1 MVQLTGDQTTKP
13 AFDVDRVGDVAAAVM
28 TLAWVHGLA
37 DTPAVID
44 GFANAV
50 SRLADADV
58 KLDHVERL
66 LLALARAGIV
76 DDRERFALH
85 AVYLHQKALRPV
97 RRL

>member
-1 MVQLTGDQTTKP
+1 MVQLNDDQAREP
-13 AFDVDRVGDVAAAVM
+13 AFDVDHVGDVAAAVI

-58 KLDHVERL
+58 ELDHVERL
-66 LLALARAGIV
+66 LLALARAGVV

-85 AVYLHQKALRPV
+85 GVPP
-97 RRL
+97 

>member
-1 MVQLTGDQTTKP
+1 MVQRNDDQAREP
-13 AFDVDRVGDVAAAVM
+13 AFDVDSVGNVAAAVM

-37 DTPAVID
+37 DTLAVID

-58 KLDHVERL
+58 ELDHVERL

-85 AVYLHQKALRPV
+85 AVYLHQKT
-97 RRL
+97 